1 MRRQQIKLN
10 FILNYWQ
17 KTTKEP
23 THILYTQPNIQGR
36 AMETFGI
43 RNDLV
48 FKYFTKVKDTS
59 YGLALL
65 KFNENS

>member
-1 MRRQQIKLN
+1 
-10 FILNYWQ
+10 
-17 KTTKEP
+17 
-23 THILYTQPNIQGR
+23 
-36 AMETFGI
+36 METFGI

-48 FKYFTKVKDTS
+48 FKYFTKVEDTS